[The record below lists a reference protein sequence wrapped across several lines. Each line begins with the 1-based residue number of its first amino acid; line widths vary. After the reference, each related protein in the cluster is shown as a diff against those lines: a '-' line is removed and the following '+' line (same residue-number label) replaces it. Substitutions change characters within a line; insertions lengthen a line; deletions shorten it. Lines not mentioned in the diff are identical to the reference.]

1 MGRAALEKAM
11 SNRKGGDDRY
21 KWTQMLLSPDVH
33 KRLKHLALDRG
44 VTLKELLEDI
54 VTNFINKESSYGRN
68 NTRSTS
74 NSKKT

>member
-1 MGRAALEKAM
+1 MGKTANN
-11 SNRKGGDDRY
+11 SRKGGDNRY

-54 VTNFINKESSYGRN
+54 IKNYLERRSNNGRRNTKSQESQEVE
-68 NTRSTS
+68 
-74 NSKKT
+74 